1 MLRSHGEPLSYID
14 TQGVESADELIAT
27 SKAVSQVL
35 QQGTKL
41 RSLKL
46 ALREYSWELD
56 QHSNLYRDD
65 LLSRRLCS
73 MRTEDFRRLILASR
87 GLFGGLVE
95 NRALKELVK
104 LELTVV
110 TTEQHLCAFLS
121 QLNSLRHLEMKYVT
135 LLPRAGVWESVLH
148 EMSTVLSLDTV
159 AFRSLEDVIE
169 RQPRL
174 LLEPEASVWNSS
186 DATRDVYRQYENAIV
201 NFVLRRSDS
210 PPPLCPTEYLHR
222 QEQSNSK

>member
-1 MLRSHGEPLSYID
+1 
-14 TQGVESADELIAT
+14 
-27 SKAVSQVL
+27 
-35 QQGTKL
+35 
-41 RSLKL
+41 
-46 ALREYSWELD
+46 
-56 QHSNLYRDD
+56 
-65 LLSRRLCS
+65 

-95 NRALKELVK
+95 NKALKELVK
-104 LELTVV
+104 LELTVI

-135 LLPRAGVWESVLH
+135 LLPRAGVWESVL
-148 EMSTVLSLDTV
+148 
-159 AFRSLEDVIE
+159 IE